1 MARDCD
7 GENCGICFPSKLYD
21 QIMAV
26 IFPPLYVIVHEYR
39 KTPKF
44 KDMVN
49 IFKNMPSLGYSKQTC
64 EKAIMLI
71 RGNYPRAI
79 VAAKANGL
87 KVDVTLI
94 KKFIKCYKGYAS
106 FWTIDLIILVIP
118 SKVFKVFKFIRKVIA

>member
-1 MARDCD
+1 M
-7 GENCGICFPSKLYD
+7 E
-21 QIMAV
+21 
-26 IFPPLYVIVHEYR
+26 
-39 KTPKF
+39 KTWGQNG
-44 KDMVN
+44 DSIYYGLSLVN